1 MGAGSGAVD
10 VTRLTG
16 ARSAMLEWFLQ
27 GRPELAESLRQ
38 LPPEQRVEI
47 HAVVDHVV
55 ACLLSGV
62 GAARYC
68 AICGHYRLDA
78 LRGLEILTASEGL
91 TDDERGRVKDTAAH
105 VAHLYA
111 DVFAV
116 SGGDPDV
123 AMRVLRTLWLVFFGN
138 RDEIRAVPS
147 ADRHALLESLR
158 DLDRRLPHLQPL
170 DRQEMARFIDAL
182 SA

>member
-1 MGAGSGAVD
+1 
-10 VTRLTG
+10 
-16 ARSAMLEWFLQ
+16 MLEWCLQ
-27 GRPELAESLRQ
+27 GRLELAESLRQ

-47 HAVVDHVV
+47 HAVVDYVV

-78 LRGLEILTASEGL
+78 LRGLEILGASERL
-91 TDDERGRVKDTAAH
+91 TDDERGRVKETTDH
-105 VAHLYA
+105 VSHLYA

-116 SGGDPDV
+116 SGGDADV

-138 RDEIRAVPS
+138 RDEIKGAPS
-147 ADRHALLESLR
+147 ADRHALLESLQ
-158 DLDRRLPHLQPL
+158 DLDRGLPHLQPL
-170 DRQEMARFIDAL
+170 DRQELARFIAAL